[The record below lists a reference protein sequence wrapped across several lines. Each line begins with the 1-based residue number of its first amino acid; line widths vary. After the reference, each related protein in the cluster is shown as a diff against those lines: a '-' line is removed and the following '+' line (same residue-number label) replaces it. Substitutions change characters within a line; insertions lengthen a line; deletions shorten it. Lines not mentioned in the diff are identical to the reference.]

1 MKLTPYKELLA
12 MTKEKIDEA
21 LAGSRANTALCKAQ
35 LEVAKIDE
43 ALATSQGKI
52 NEECSKKDLDFNVII
67 DLLDEVALAERR
79 RSQFQQ
85 IIDQMFPTTLTPATP
100 DSAPAATK
108 K

>member
-52 NEECSKKDLDFNVII
+52 NELCSSKELDFNAII
-67 DLLDEVALAERR
+67 DQLDEVALAERR
-79 RSQFQQ
+79 KGQFQK
-85 IIDQMFPTTLTPATP
+85 IMDEMFPGGAV
-100 DSAPAATK
+100 APTAPKA
-108 K
+108 